1 VPSPRCG
8 CASDQCSCHIIEGPN
23 VSISGS
29 GSRNDPYVI
38 GAATQVVNPD
48 GGGGGTSTREVGE
61 MIMFGGNS
69 VPAKWL
75 LCAGSAVSRA
85 VYSDL
90 FAVIGTAYGAGDGS
104 STFNLPNLTGRFPLG
119 ISGGH
124 ARGEQA
130 GSETKVLTE
139 ANLPPHDHAINHD
152 HPATDAGGTH
162 DHQLQRSGSTG
173 AAGSTIP
180 TGGTLSETTRLAIAD
195 DGSHTH
201 EIPAYTGQSGN
212 GDGTST
218 PVNVMPPSL
227 AVNFLI
233 RTEA

>member
-75 LCAGSAVSRA
+75 LCDGSAVSRA

-152 HPATDAGGTH
+152 HPAT
-162 DHQLQRSGSTG
+162 
-173 AAGSTIP
+173 
-180 TGGTLSETTRLAIAD
+180 RLAIAD